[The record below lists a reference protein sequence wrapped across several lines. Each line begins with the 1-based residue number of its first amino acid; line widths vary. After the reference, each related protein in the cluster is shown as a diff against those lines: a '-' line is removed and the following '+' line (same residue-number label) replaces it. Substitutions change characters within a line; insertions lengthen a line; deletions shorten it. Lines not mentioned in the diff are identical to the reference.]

1 MVGLRAW
8 QSGRHR
14 IRVRVRSRV
23 SFCMRDES
31 VRFICLSHS
40 KSRLLF
46 YFFAVHRR
54 AVKTGRQEGGGGER
68 VRAGGDFQMVFQ
80 AREGRL
86 LNRNSSSCTLSSTP
100 FFALTPREGTN
111 RSRKRGEA
119 SQPKLGSF
127 VASKLLVRLASPR
140 RRRDWFWAVGK
151 GVSAP
156 CSLRVC
162 RRFLYFF

>member
-14 IRVRVRSRV
+14 IRVRERSRV

-54 AVKTGRQEGGGGER
+54 AVKTGRQEGGGGSVSGLVAIFKWFFRLEKGDFSTETRHRVPYR
-68 VRAGGDFQMVFQ
+68 VRLF
-80 AREGRL
+80 L
-86 LNRNSSSCTLSSTP
+86 L
-100 FFALTPREGTN
+100 
-111 RSRKRGEA
+111 
-119 SQPKLGSF
+119 
-127 VASKLLVRLASPR
+127 
-140 RRRDWFWAVGK
+140 
-151 GVSAP
+151 
-156 CSLRVC
+156 
-162 RRFLYFF
+162 